1 MINKNTGV
9 QADLTEEEKQKAEE
23 AGQAQKKKGKKPKNT
38 NVRNRQRHL
47 KMIELGDKTIM
58 IDSKI
63 AAKENNRAEKQCQDN
78 NLAYYYYK
86 RKDLFPSKMGVSVT
100 DKERGRNK
108 VIVSSFK
115 SMQESV
121 KLRNLRYKNK
131 Q

>member
-23 AGQAQKKKGKKPKNT
+23 AGQAQKKKGKKPKNF

-63 AAKENNRAEKQCQDN
+63 AAKENNRAEKEVYW
-78 NLAYYYYK
+78 LLK
-86 RKDLFPSKMGVSVT
+86 
-100 DKERGRNK
+100 
-108 VIVSSFK
+108 
-115 SMQESV
+115 
-121 KLRNLRYKNK
+121 
-131 Q
+131 